1 MTTLNDAAEAAHKA
15 ATVATYGGSGTAVY
29 FGFSPGEWQAIGIA
43 GGLFFAAAGYF
54 TNLWFKAAHL
64 RLAKQRMSQEDVE

>member
-1 MTTLNDAAEAAHKA
+1 MTTLNEAAEVAHKA

-43 GGLFFAAAGYF
+43 GGLFFAAAGF
-54 TNLWFKAAHL
+54 FANLWFKWAHL
-64 RLAKQRMSQEDVE
+64 NLAKKAVSKE